1 MCGRYILISPPDMIR
16 RAFAYTDQPN
26 FPPRYNVAP
35 TQPVP
40 VILLDQGARRFQLM
54 RWGLLP
60 AWVKDPRAFSLVINA
75 RAETVLDKPAFR
87 NAMKRRRC
95 LLPADGYYEWQ
106 PTPSRKRPFFIRP
119 RDGKPVAF
127 AGLAETWV
135 GPNGEELD
143 TVAIITAPASPD
155 LAALHH
161 RVPVTIAPGDFDRWL
176 DGSICDDRE
185 AAMLLVA
192 PPEGAFV
199 WHEVSTA
206 VNRVANDDE
215 RLIVPITPEEAA
227 AEAAAVEAAR
237 RPRARAAVS
246 DASSQS
252 LKRKAAGRASKD
264 DGQGSLF

>member
-1 MCGRYILISPPDMIR
+1 
-16 RAFAYTDQPN
+16 
-26 FPPRYNVAP
+26 
-35 TQPVP
+35 VP
-40 VILLDQGARRFQLM
+40 VVVLDQGGRRFQLM

-60 AWVKDPRAFSLVINA
+60 SWVKDPRTFSLVINA
-75 RAETVLDKPAFR
+75 RAETVLDKPTFR

-106 PTPSRKRPFFIRP
+106 PSPSRKRPFFIRP
-119 RDGKPVAF
+119 SDGQPIAF

-155 LAALHH
+155 LAELHH
-161 RVPVTIAPGDFDRWL
+161 RVPVTIAPDDFDRWL
-176 DGSICDDRE
+176 DGSICGDRE
-185 AAMLLVA
+185 AATLLVA
-192 PPEGAFV
+192 PPEGTFV

-215 RLIVPITPEEAA
+215 RLVVPITPEEAA
-227 AEAAAVEAAR
+227 AEAAAAEAAR
-237 RPRARAAVS
+237 KPRARAAVS
-246 DASSQS
+246 EAP
-252 LKRKAAGRASKD
+252 KRKAAGRSRKD